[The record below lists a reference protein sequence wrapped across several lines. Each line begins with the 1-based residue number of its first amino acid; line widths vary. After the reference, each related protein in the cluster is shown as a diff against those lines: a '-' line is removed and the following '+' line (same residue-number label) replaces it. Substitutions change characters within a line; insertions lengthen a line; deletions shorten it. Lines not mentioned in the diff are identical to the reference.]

1 MKKSTIA
8 VLGGTG
14 KAGKYLVA
22 QLIAQG
28 FPLKLLVHH
37 TDYHPPKGA
46 SIEIVQGS
54 ARDYPTVRALL
65 QGCEMVVSTL
75 GQPKGEKAPIFSQ
88 ATRHVLQAMQEHH
101 IQRYIVVTGMNI
113 NTPTDRKSAHTQAAT
128 EWMRTHYPEATADGQ
143 QEYTLLSGSGTQWTL
158 IRLPLIEQ
166 TDVNSEI
173 SISLEDCLG
182 DRISATSLAHFL
194 INQLSDEQYI
204 GKAPFIANAK

>member
-22 QLIAQG
+22 QLIEQG
-28 FPLKLLVHH
+28 FPLKILIHH
-37 TDYHPPKGA
+37 TKYQAPEGA
-46 SIEIVQGS
+46 QVEIIRGN

-65 QGCEMVVSTL
+65 QGCEAVVSTL

-88 ATRHVLQAMQEHH
+88 ATRHVLQAMQEHG
-101 IQRYIVVTGMNI
+101 IRRYIVITGMNI
-113 NTPTDRKSAHTQAAT
+113 DTPTDKKGVHTQAAT
-128 EWMRTHYPEATADGQ
+128 EWMRLHYPEATADGQ
-143 QEYTLLSGSGTQWTL
+143 QEYTLLSDSDTQWTL
-158 IRLPLIEQ
+158 VRLPLIEQ
-166 TDVNSEI
+166 TDTRSEI

-182 DRISATSLAHFL
+182 EKISATSLAHFL

-204 GKAPFIANAK
+204 KKAPFIANLK